1 MEVNKSLFLCVL
13 VLTLA
18 SCSNSPDL
26 ETGEIKTFQ
35 ILKEALSQAN
45 KPKVFVDARLLI
57 SREQIDS
64 ANLPVLFVELASGQN
79 GTLTPYPGNGIGQ
92 TWLGA
97 DGATVTTENG
107 ILKASRG
114 MGSDLMGSISKIPP
128 WAEINNDNS
137 SYLRKLSYMSGNNDI
152 VTHVMKC
159 KITKNNKAAKEIVKI
174 WEVNF
179 SVTKFVEDCSNDR
192 NAFTNIYYLD
202 DKEIVRKSLQ
212 YHSKTVGYMI
222 INRLDR

>member
-1 MEVNKSLFLCVL
+1 MNKTHITSLIFLI
-13 VLTLA
+13 LT
-18 SCSNSPDL
+18 SCTNTPEL
-26 ETGEIKTFQ
+26 ETGEIKTVQ
-35 ILKEALSQAN
+35 MLKDAFYEATN
-45 KPKVFVDARLLI
+45 PKVYIDARQLI
-57 SREQIDS
+57 SRKKIDS
-64 ANLPVLFVELASGQN
+64 VNMPVLFVELESGQN

-114 MGSDLMGSISKIPP
+114 MGSDLMGSSSQMPT
-128 WAEINNDNS
+128 WAEINKES
-137 SYLRKLSYMSGNNDI
+137 SFYIKKLSYLDGNNDI
-152 VTHVMKC
+152 FTLVMKC
-159 KITKNNKAAKEIVKI
+159 KIKKISRAAKEIIKV

-192 NAFTNIYYLD
+192 AVFSNIYYLD

-212 YHSKTVGYMI
+212 YHGEKVGYMKI
-222 INRLDR
+222 DRLDR